1 MPKDD
6 TLGRTRRK
14 GRRGK
19 TIAVESEWRRE
30 RVVDK
35 FRNIW
40 YKYFIIQEQ
49 AMDLARVRPDAAE
62 GKVREA

>member
-1 MPKDD
+1 MGGIA
-6 TLGRTRRK
+6 GREVTAQ
-14 GRRGK
+14 
-19 TIAVESEWRRE
+19 TIAVESAWRRE
-30 RVVDK
+30 RMVDK